1 MRWHV
6 HGSYLCSD
14 SPPVSSGSLLDFQ
27 RRRSRGHDLGVLL
40 APPDSF
46 STRDA
51 KWYLKVSFWLLCFSL
66 WHSILVL
73 QRRMAIRCA
82 DDTELFLID

>member
-1 MRWHV
+1 MRWHE
-6 HGSYLCSD
+6 HGSYLCSNL
-14 SPPVSSGSLLDFQ
+14 SYSRWLCQAFHTQIPRP
-27 RRRSRGHDLGVLL
+27 RSRCPFG
-40 APPDSF
+40 PPDSF
-46 STRDA
+46 PTRDA